1 VLRSRRRALRG
12 APIGALCLVLVVV
25 LAGSIALGVA
35 TGSVRIP
42 PDEVWRGGWAHV
54 LGEPSGV
61 APGRDHVVWLIRLP
75 RTLLAALVGAALA
88 VVGVAIQALVRNVL
102 ADPYL
107 LGVSSGASVGATA
120 VILFGGFGAL
130 GVYAL
135 SAAAFAGALLAMTT
149 VFLLAQQ
156 QGRITPLKLILAGTA
171 MGYGF
176 GALASFLI
184 FRAETPDG
192 LRAVLHWLLGSL
204 GGARW
209 SYLTLPA
216 IGFVVATTSLGLNGR
231 QLNALVMGDETART
245 LGVDVDGLRRRVF
258 VVASLLT
265 GLVVAVSGAVGFV
278 GLMLPHVTR
287 MFVGADHRRVLP
299 IAALLGAVFMVWVD
313 VAARTL
319 VAPEELPLGVITA
332 LLGVPFFVW
341 LLRRKAF

>member
-1 VLRSRRRALRG
+1 V
-12 APIGALCLVLVVV
+12 
-25 LAGSIALGVA
+25 
-35 TGSVRIP
+35 
-42 PDEVWRGGWAHV
+42 
-54 LGEPSGV
+54 
-61 APGRDHVVWLIRLP
+61 
-75 RTLLAALVGAALA
+75 
-88 VVGVAIQALVRNVL
+88 
-102 ADPYL
+102 
-107 LGVSSGASVGATA
+107 
-120 VILFGGFGAL
+120 
-130 GVYAL
+130 
-135 SAAAFAGALLAMTT
+135 
-149 VFLLAQQ
+149 
-156 QGRITPLKLILAGTA
+156 
-171 MGYGF
+171 
-176 GALASFLI
+176 
-184 FRAETPDG
+184 
-192 LRAVLHWLLGSL
+192 
-204 GGARW
+204 RW

-216 IGFVVATTSLGLNGR
+216 IGFVVATAYLALNGR